1 LSNNSNQQRVA
12 FSSIQQNVGNVV
24 IIKTGSTFP
33 ALAEKKGD
41 FEDWII
47 AGMEI
52 DRQETIVVDVTRH
65 STFPDYPNIAGIVIT
80 GSHAM
85 VTERQPWSERTAKW
99 LRAVVDRRIPVLGI
113 CYGHQLL
120 ADALDGTAGNN
131 PNGREF
137 GTINVH
143 LNATAK
149 QDPLLST
156 LPEIIQVHVSH
167 TQSVLCLPPDAQVL
181 ASSKMDKHQAF
192 VIRNC
197 AWGVQFHP
205 EFDAEILREYIKT
218 YQHVLR
224 EQGSDPEDL
233 LQNCQDTPYGSL
245 LLQRFREIIQK

>member
-1 LSNNSNQQRVA
+1 M
-12 FSSIQQNVGNVV
+12 GNVV

-33 ALAEKKGD
+33 ALAAKKGD

-52 DRQETIVVDVTRH
+52 NREDTIVVNVTKH
-65 STFPDYPNIAGIVIT
+65 SPFPDYLDIAGVVIT

-85 VTERQPWSERTAKW
+85 VTEHHAWSERTATW
-99 LRAVVDRRIPVLGI
+99 LRTVVHRSIPVLGI

-120 ADALDGTAGNN
+120 AYALGGTIGNN

-137 GTINVH
+137 GTVDVY
-143 LNATAK
+143 LNAAAQ

-167 TQSVLCLPPDAQVL
+167 TQSVLRLPPDAHVL
-181 ASSKMDKHQAF
+181 ASSKMDQHQAF
-192 VIRNC
+192 VFGNC

-205 EFDAEILREYIKT
+205 EFDAEIVRECIKT
-218 YQHVLR
+218 EQQVLR

-233 LQNCQDTPYGSL
+233 LQNCQDTPYGAL
-245 LLQRFREIIQK
+245 LLQRFREIIKSNE